1 MKASDRTCPFLARS
15 MHGRFPPHYL
25 LGPRVVVSPCA
36 HRVTGRALRFAGL
49 RSTAAGTDGWTDS
62 RRRYRVAREDR
73 SRSRRSSDC
82 AEVTQCQLVVDGR
95 RRSSTPPPLP
105 SVSVPPR
112 RPGPG
117 ERGPG
122 PGGRVSS
129 RRGSGRPAAELNS
142 GQEVIG
148 TLCNEIDSRRT
159 GASRVA
165 S

>member
-1 MKASDRTCPFLARS
+1 MR
-15 MHGRFPPHYL
+15 GRFPPHYL

-36 HRVTGRALRFAGL
+36 HRVTGRAPRFAGL
-49 RSTAAGTDGWTDS
+49 GSTVAGTDGWTDS
-62 RRRYRVAREDR
+62 RWRYRVAREDR
-73 SRSRRSSDC
+73 SRRRRRRSDC

-122 PGGRVSS
+122 PGDALPGRVSS